1 MGTKTKMVEGGIQ
14 REVPSPGEMLRE
26 EFIEPG
32 GLTETAL
39 ARALGWTVTRLNQIV
54 QGKRAITAESAIKL
68 AAYFRNSPEYWL
80 HLQDAYDLDQAL
92 MRTEKKFRLNPNSI
106 KSVNQARRILLN
118 HAA

>member
-1 MGTKTKMVEGGIQ
+1 MVAKTKTIEVGIQ

-26 EFIEPG
+26 EFINPG
-32 GLTETAL
+32 SLTQTAL

-54 QGKRAITAESAIKL
+54 QGKRAITAESSLKL

-92 MRTEKKFRLNPNSI
+92 TRTEKKLRLGANSI
-106 KSVNQARRILLN
+106 KSINRARKILLN